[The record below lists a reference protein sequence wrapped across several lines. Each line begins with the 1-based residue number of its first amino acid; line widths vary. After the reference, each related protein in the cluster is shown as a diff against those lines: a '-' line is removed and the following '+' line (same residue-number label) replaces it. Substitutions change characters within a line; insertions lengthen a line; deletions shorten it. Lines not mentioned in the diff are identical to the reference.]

1 MQRAYPLIV
10 PLLRHVFTGDVLMAV
25 CRLFDPSEKNRAEE
39 DFSAGPTS
47 HFADLVFTFAL
58 TPAVPEP
65 SVWLLL
71 GVAVAGAASLR
82 RRYSKS

>member
-1 MQRAYPLIV
+1 MSFGSHAFTQHDALSATGVLGPGAYTFSALTLAAQV
-10 PLLRHVFTGDVLMAV
+10 
-25 CRLFDPSEKNRAEE
+25 E